1 METPKRLTWS
11 HRDRVVSP
19 KSIAG
24 LPALPEVL
32 AEELGPYLSSKGY
45 PIDELGREPA
55 EEIFTPP
62 LVLWNDGFTGAT
74 FFDYKVRYRH
84 ALHSISGPELDS
96 DYLRFLACFLRSPLA
111 RYFVFHT
118 AASLATE
125 RDKVHNS
132 EALRL
137 PFFLPDSEAAG
148 PDAARIVEGV
158 AALMRRFS
166 KEMEDSA
173 KTLLH
178 GMRRSRPDRL
188 FDDDGNEDAERE
200 ERDRWMKEQ
209 RGKAAKLQAKL
220 NRRIYKYFG
229 ISSAEGAL
237 IEETVEIFDRSDTPA
252 SFEAARTR
260 PTLQPLDAD
269 GLAPYASTLTDT
281 LNGWASGNLRVLALG
296 GVDAELGIGLVELRQ
311 TRNPQE
317 FRTCNIS
324 ASLATAL
331 EGLQDAN
338 IERWG
343 RFEFRRSGLIFHG
356 ARIYMLKRAVRGEWT
371 RTAAINDAA
380 ELSAH
385 IAAARRQAKTG

>member
-1 METPKRLTWS
+1 
-11 HRDRVVSP
+11 
-19 KSIAG
+19 
-24 LPALPEVL
+24 LPEAL
-32 AEELGPYLSSKGY
+32 TDQLGPYLSNKGY
-45 PIDELGREPA
+45 PINELGREPA

-62 LVLWNDGFTGAT
+62 LVLWNDGFTSAA
-74 FFDYKVRYRH
+74 FFGYRVRYRH
-84 ALHSISGPELDS
+84 ALHSISGPEADS

-137 PFFLPDSEAAG
+137 PFFLPDSEAAR
-148 PDAARIVEGV
+148 PDAARIVKGV
-158 AALMRRFS
+158 AARMRRFS

-173 KTLLH
+173 KTLLN
-178 GMRRSRPDRL
+178 GMKRSRPDRL

-200 ERDRWMKEQ
+200 ERDRWLEEQ

-220 NRRIYKYFG
+220 NGRIYKYFG
-229 ISSAEGAL
+229 ISVAERAL
-237 IEETVEIFDRSDTPA
+237 IEDTVEIFDHSDTPA
-252 SFEAARTR
+252 SFEAARTI

-281 LNGWASGNLRVLALG
+281 LNEWASGDLRVLAVG

-324 ASLATAL
+324 ASLTTAL

-343 RFEFRRSGLIFHG
+343 HFEFRRSGLIFHG
-356 ARIYMLKRAVRGEWT
+356 ARIYMLKRAVLGEWT